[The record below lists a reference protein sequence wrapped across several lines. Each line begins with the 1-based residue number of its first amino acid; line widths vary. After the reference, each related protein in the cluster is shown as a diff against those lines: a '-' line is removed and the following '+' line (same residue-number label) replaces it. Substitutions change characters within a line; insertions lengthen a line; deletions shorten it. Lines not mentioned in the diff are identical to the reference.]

1 MDAEEDWFGVTV
13 PYIVVFP
20 KYEEPPSPLRSRV
33 HIELRKRLTPRSV
46 QLCKSKEVISSS
58 LPFSLFPSSLLPPHF
73 LSSFLLFMKVLIP
86 AMLDE
91 GNRSHFKCSG

>member
-33 HIELRKRLTPRSV
+33 QVELRKRLTPGSV
-46 QLCKSKEVISSS
+46 QLCKSKEVISSFS
-58 LPFSLFPSSLLPPHF
+58 SFLPLSLLPPSSFPVF
-73 LSSFLLFMKVLIP
+73 LSSFH
-86 AMLDE
+86 E
-91 GNRSHFKCSG
+91 GAHSSHA